1 MRKKDSCYTWHVHS
15 AEQIYNKKVPFC
27 QCQVCIALSCFCDM
41 VLFFLLPDVLVFGL
55 GKRGSCLNGFAARG
69 ATHSIDTCSEGVL
82 RDCEVVVRA

>member
-1 MRKKDSCYTWHVHS
+1 MRKKTVAIHGMFIQQSKY
-15 AEQIYNKKVPFC
+15 IRKK
-27 QCQVCIALSCFCDM
+27 CQVCIALSCFCDM